1 MSSTPIRTVLLL
13 VATALAARAGVA
25 QTTVPVD
32 RIVAVVGNRP
42 FLASEIEEQLITL
55 RSQGQTVPTDSA
67 GLLVFRRQLLGQMID
82 QELLVQEAERDTSIK
97 VTEQEVQDQVEQSV
111 QNIKKQIPDP
121 AEFQRQLK
129 LSGFTSVDEWRRK
142 LTEEQ
147 RRTILASRLLDALK
161 NKGKIHNIPPTEAQ
175 MRDFWGQYKGQQP
188 KRPAVASF
196 RQIVVVPA
204 ADSVAKLAAYQ
215 LAESLL
221 VALRGGADFGA
232 LARKFSGDSAS
243 AAQGGELGWFRRGV
257 MVKPFEDAAFRL
269 RPGDLSPIVETQYG
283 FHIIQVERVQ
293 PAEVLGRHIL
303 IVPHLTDAQIA
314 IARQQADSVYQALKA
329 GASFDTLARRY
340 ADPDSPKLA
349 DAAPITQLD
358 SEYQALFAR
367 DTTRGL
373 KTPLMIGPPTRPKFA
388 VIDVTSRQPEGEL
401 SFDEVKEQIRA
412 KLSQTLGEQ
421 HYVDQLRRATYIDIR
436 L

>member
-1 MSSTPIRTVLLL
+1 MSTRSTRTALLL
-13 VATALAARAGVA
+13 AASACLAGGAAA
-25 QTTVPVD
+25 QSSVPVD

-67 GLLVFRRQLLGQMID
+67 ALRAFRRQLLDQMID
-82 QELLVQEAERDTSIK
+82 QELLVQQAERDTSIK

-121 AEFQRQLK
+121 NEFQRQLK
-129 LSGFTSVDEWRRK
+129 LSGFASVDEWRRK

-147 RRTILASRLLDALK
+147 RRTILASRLLDELK
-161 NKGKIHNIPPTEAQ
+161 TKGKIHNIPPTEAQ
-175 MRDFWGQYKGQQP
+175 MHDFWAQYKDQQP
-188 KRPAVASF
+188 RRPAVASF
-196 RQIVVVPA
+196 RQIVIVPQP
-204 ADSVAKLAAYQ
+204 DSVAKFEAYQ
-215 LAESLL
+215 RAESLL

-269 RPGDLSPIVETQYG
+269 RPGDLSPVVETQYG

-303 IVPHLTDAQIA
+303 IVPRLSEAQIA
-314 IARQQADSVYQALKA
+314 IARRQADSVYQALKA
-329 GASFDTLARRY
+329 GAPFDTLARRY

-358 SEYQALFAR
+358 SEYQKLFAR
-367 DTTRGL
+367 DTTLGL
-373 KTPLMIGPPTRPKFA
+373 KPPLEVGPASRPKFA
-388 VIDVTSRQPEGEL
+388 VIDVTGRQPEGTL
-401 SFDEVKEQIRA
+401 TFDEVKEQIRA